1 MYYPR
6 AAFYTYHC
14 AIAVR
19 LQNCH
24 QAKIGL
30 HLRSTLYVSCVSLPR
45 HMPMSQLSGPC
56 PHASL
61 SYSRSQAPR
70 VSKAWCCSQRFRAV
84 AAVVKDPAQ
93 QTIRIKLKAYELP
106 LLKQSVQ
113 QIVTTANSNGMTL
126 SSVTSCH
133 QFQASNLCVHE
144 LCVQQQ
150 QHSVPNA
157 DNLTSS
163 PVVQRP
169 IYLDQYLCQLG
180 FASTQY

>member
-1 MYYPR
+1 MSEVRSHNFYQPDLALSLSTMVFRVFCTCVIHVPR
-6 AAFYTYHC
+6 STETYHC
-14 AIAVR
+14 AIAVG
-19 LQNCH
+19 LQDCH

-30 HLRSTLYVSCVSLPR
+30 HLRSTLYVSYVSLPR

-56 PHASL
+56 PNASL

-84 AAVVKDPAQ
+84 AAVVKEPAQ

-133 QFQASNLCVHE
+133 Q
-144 LCVQQQ
+144 
-150 QHSVPNA
+150 
-157 DNLTSS
+157 
-163 PVVQRP
+163 
-169 IYLDQYLCQLG
+169 
-180 FASTQY
+180 